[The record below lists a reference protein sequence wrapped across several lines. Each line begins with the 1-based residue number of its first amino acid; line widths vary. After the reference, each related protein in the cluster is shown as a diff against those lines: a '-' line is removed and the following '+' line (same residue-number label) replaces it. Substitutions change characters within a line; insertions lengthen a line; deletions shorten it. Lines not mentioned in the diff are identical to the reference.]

1 MEKAQN
7 ISKELIRGVTD
18 GIVLN
23 ILSQA
28 DSYGYK
34 MTQQI
39 SSLSNQQYE
48 INEATLYTV
57 FRRLVKKGLVT
68 SYYGNE
74 SQGGRRKYYQI
85 TDAGKSALDD
95 FQNQWEFSKE
105 IINQLVTGELKN
117 DK

>member
-1 MEKAQN
+1 MDKNQN

-23 ILSQA
+23 ILSQE

-39 SSLSNQQYE
+39 AHLSNQKYE

-57 FRRLVKKGLVT
+57 FRRLSKKGLVT
-68 SYYGNE
+68 SHYGDE

-85 TDAGKSALDD
+85 TDAGKAELKD
-95 FQNQWEFSKE
+95 FQDQWAFSRE